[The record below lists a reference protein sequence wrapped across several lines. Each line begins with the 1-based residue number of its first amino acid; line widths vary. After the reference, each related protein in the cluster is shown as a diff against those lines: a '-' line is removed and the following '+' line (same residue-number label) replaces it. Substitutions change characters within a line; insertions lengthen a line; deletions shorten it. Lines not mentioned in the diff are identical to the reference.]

1 MKTLTVVE
9 LEFMRKLWA
18 LGEGTP
24 EDMKQSFDTD
34 GRNLTG
40 GSVRK
45 MLGIL
50 IDKGFVERTKHGR
63 TYIYRP
69 VVSEEK
75 AKTFLIKDVLN
86 RAFDGSISYM
96 FASFLGN
103 ENVKADDLEK
113 IARLIEEY
121 RKETNK

>member
-9 LEFMRKLWA
+9 LEFMRKLWS
-18 LGEGTP
+18 LGKGTP
-24 EDMKQSFDTD
+24 EELKQSFDNE
-34 GRNLTG
+34 GRILTG

-50 IDKGFVERTKHGR
+50 MDKGFVERTKHGQ
-63 TYIYRP
+63 TYHYRP
-69 VVSEEK
+69 AVSEEK
-75 AKTFLIKDVLN
+75 TKTFLIKDLLN

-103 ENVKADDLEK
+103 ENVKADALEK